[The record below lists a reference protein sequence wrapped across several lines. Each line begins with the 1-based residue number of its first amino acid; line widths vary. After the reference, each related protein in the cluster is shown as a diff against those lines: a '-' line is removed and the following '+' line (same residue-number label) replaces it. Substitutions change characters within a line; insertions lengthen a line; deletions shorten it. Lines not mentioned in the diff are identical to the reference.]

1 MLSKEDFLRN
11 VISGF
16 PLLST
21 EILHEFGVYRY
32 LLNGIKERNVDLHLF
47 EHLHH
52 CFYFLSLFSKVRRCL
67 ESFWEWG
74 SRYIRCLCTRVS

>member
-1 MLSKEDFLRN
+1 MLNQGTYMLSKEDFLRN

-21 EILHEFGVYRY
+21 KILQEFGIYKH
-32 LLNGIKERNVDLHLF
+32 LLDGIYEGNVDFHLF

-52 CFYFLSLFSKVRRCL
+52 SLYSLSLFSKVRRCL
-67 ESFWEWG
+67 ETF
-74 SRYIRCLCTRVS
+74 